1 MNVLDRLIAVFSP
14 ALGVRRWQARQAME
28 HIRAY
33 EGAKRG
39 RRTASWDAKGSSAN
53 AENLPAL
60 STLRNR
66 SSDLVRNNPWAKK
79 AIGNWVDDAIGT
91 GIRLAL
97 PADSPA
103 AKSWNAFAET
113 TACDADGLSDFYGL
127 QALAART
134 MWERGAVIIRRRWR
148 RPADGLLIPVQ
159 LQVLEPDYLDESK
172 TEETKTG
179 LIIGGVEFDKLGR
192 RIAYWLYDQHPGEAY
207 GRGLILQSR
216 RVPAEDVIYA
226 FKRMR
231 AGQIHGVP
239 ELAPVL
245 LRMRDLDDYEDA
257 ELTRKKVEACFT
269 AFVSQGDMPGS
280 TLGAAVDDGK
290 PRPVER
296 VSPGMIKYLRP
307 GEEVSFAQPTAV
319 AGYSEYMRVGHRAIA
334 AGVSQ
339 TYEQL
344 SGDLS
349 QVNYSSA
356 RAGMLPYRRG
366 VEAWQWLTFVPMVC
380 QRVVAWFNEAAMLAG
395 QPEVPAGIDWTTPRF
410 EWVDPVKDMKGELLK
425 VAAGVQSFSELA
437 RRLGTQPDK
446 VLAELKKDWERIT
459 SLGIPISLDGLIAL
473 ATAQDEQPSKE
484 DKPS

>member
-1 MNVLDRLIAVFSP
+1 MNALDRLIAVFSP
-14 ALGVRRWQARQAME
+14 AAGIRRYQARQAMQ

-39 RRTASWDAKGSSAN
+39 RRTAGWDAKGTSAN

-60 STLRNR
+60 SILRNR

-103 AKSWNAFAET
+103 AKGWQAFAET
-113 TACDADGLSDFYGL
+113 PACDADGLSDFYGL
-127 QALAART
+127 QALAARS

-148 RPADGLLIPVQ
+148 RAGDGLQIPMQ
-159 LQVLEPDYLDESK
+159 IQVLEPDFLDESK

-179 LIIGGVEFDKLGR
+179 IIIGGVEFDKLGR
-192 RIAYWLYDQHPGEAY
+192 RVAYWLYDQHPGEAY
-207 GRGLILQSR
+207 GYGMILQSR

-226 FKRMR
+226 FKRQR

-269 AFVSQGDMPGS
+269 AFVTQGD
-280 TLGAAVDDGK
+280 AVGNGIGGEPADGK

-296 VSPGMIKYLRP
+296 VSPGMIKYLRS

-319 AGYSEYMRVGHRAIA
+319 AGYSDYMRVGLRAIA
-334 AGVSQ
+334 AGVGQ

-356 RAGMLPYRRG
+356 RAGMLPYRRS

-395 QPEVPAGIDWTTPRF
+395 LPPVPAGADWTTPRF

-437 RRLGTQPDK
+437 RRLGTQPDR
-446 VLAELKKDWERIT
+446 VLAELKQDWEQLKA
-459 SLGIPISLDGLIAL
+459 LGIPISLDGLIAL
-473 ATAQDEQPSKE
+473 ATAHDEQPSKE